1 MDSVLKKGNEKK
13 RSLISSESWVVNDEG
28 KRRKQEHEVLEQ
40 SKYGDGMAW
49 FRGCLIGK
57 GCFGSVFLAN
67 LKKPKSRYSSYPPIM
82 AVKSAEVS
90 VSSSIQNEREVV
102 NNLRGCRNVIRCF
115 GEEITT
121 GENGQMVYNLLLE
134 YGSGGTLADLI
145 KKSGPNG
152 LLESDVKR
160 HTRSILHGLRHIHHN
175 GYVHCDLKPENILLV
190 GSSSNGGFMAK
201 IGDLGLAKKAKQSKK
216 SKLVRYQRGTPIYF
230 SPELQTD
237 GVQEAP
243 SDIWAFGCI
252 VLEMFTGKP
261 PWNSKTENNNEESP
275 SIPISI
281 SREGRSFLK
290 SCLSRKACFRWTAE
304 MLLAHPFLEGVGDD
318 EEEDDDKVEELGEV
332 LDINAICSSII
343 SENDDVD
350 DDDDEM
356 SMLSFSD
363 GLSYFSEDELHCWSE
378 EDVSCFSVEENGTT
392 VPLNEVHQYPITFT
406 ISSGV

>member
-13 RSLISSESWVVNDEG
+13 RSLISSESWVVNDER

-90 VSSSIQNEREVV
+90 VSSSIQNEREVL

-145 KKSGPNG
+145 KKSGQNG
-152 LLESDVKR
+152 LPESDVKR

-175 GYVHCDLKPENILLV
+175 GYVHCDLKPENILLI
-190 GSSSNGGFMAK
+190 GSSSNGDFTAK
-201 IGDLGLAKKAKQSKK
+201 IGDLGLAKRAKQSKK
-216 SKLVRYQRGTPIYF
+216 SKVVRYQRGTPIYF

-261 PWNSKTENNNEESP
+261 PWNSNMETNNDESP
-275 SIPISI
+275 SIPSSI

-290 SCLSRKACFRWTAE
+290 SCFSRKACFRWTAE
-304 MLLAHPFLEGVGDD
+304 MLLAHTFLEGVGDD
-318 EEEDDDKVEELGEV
+318 DDDEDVKVKELGEV
-332 LDINAICSSII
+332 LDINGICSSIM
-343 SENDDVD
+343 SD

-392 VPLNEVHQYPITFT
+392 VPLNEVHQYPFTFS